1 MIATNLTAVCS
12 RSCDVVEDD
21 DENAS
26 HLTAVCSRSC
36 SSSDASLSRL
46 TQPLPPLPPAPGQDG
61 GGNHGDG
68 GDVIDSGDCSGVVDS
83 DDSHGSGDGVSRE
96 DDRNLDHLGC
106 CSDALQLDWRVG
118 VCEIVN

>member
-1 MIATNLTAVCS
+1 MPAVGRLWPS
-12 RSCDVVEDD
+12 DD
-21 DENAS
+21 NYYDNAS

-61 GGNHGDG
+61 DDGGDG
-68 GDVIDSGDCSGVVDS
+68 GDCGGVVDN
-83 DDSHGSGDGVSRE
+83 DDGGDCGGVVDRDNGDGGGDCVSRE
-96 DDRNLDHLGC
+96 DDGNLDHLGC
-106 CSDALQLDWRVG
+106 CSDALQQDWPVD